1 MSSSDD
7 EIPLTRV
14 DSGPKR
20 FSLVPDDM
28 IYKIRIIDSKKDGFE
43 YLLKKDKSLPYETEL
58 RGKF

>member
-7 EIPLTRV
+7 EIPLTRI
-14 DSGPKR
+14 DSEPKR
-20 FSLVPDDM
+20 FSLVPDDI